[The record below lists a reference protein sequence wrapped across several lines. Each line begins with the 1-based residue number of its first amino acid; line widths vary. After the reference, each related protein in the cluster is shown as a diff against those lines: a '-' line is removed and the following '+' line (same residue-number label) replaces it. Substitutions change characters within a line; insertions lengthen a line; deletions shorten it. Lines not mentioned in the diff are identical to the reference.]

1 MVPKTRDSIE
11 RTLSEN
17 GEKILQAARDTVPRT
32 VSTLLKVKNY
42 VNERPTSSNERSERQ
57 HI

>member
-17 GEKILQAARDTVPRT
+17 GPKILQAARDTVPRT

-42 VNERPTSSNERSERQ
+42 VNARPTSSNARSERQ

>member
-42 VNERPTSSNERSERQ
+42 VNERPTSSNARSERQ